1 VLAKV
6 EGRIAFE
13 TILRRMPKLALAD
26 PNPKWR
32 PAMSLRGLQSLPLTF

>member
-1 VLAKV
+1 V
-6 EGRIAFE
+6 
-13 TILRRMPKLALAD
+13 ALAE